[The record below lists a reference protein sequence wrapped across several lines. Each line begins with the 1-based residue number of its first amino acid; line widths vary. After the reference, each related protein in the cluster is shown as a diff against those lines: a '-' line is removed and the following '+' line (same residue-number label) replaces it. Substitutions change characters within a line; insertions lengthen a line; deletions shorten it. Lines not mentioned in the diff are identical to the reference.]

1 MSEARSDLR
10 PRPGSPT
17 TPPRRSGSVPWPGP
31 VNGRARS
38 FDPPARDTS
47 AFDVPPY
54 PLDPPLVDVRI
65 PVKAPHATA
74 TAYSRDAL
82 MHRYPGAEVGDDLH
96 ILFSEPGKPQQSRLS
111 PDVFV
116 ALDVPRLSTRS
127 DYDVDELGPPDF
139 VLEAVSKS
147 TWQHDVG
154 RKLDAYQRLGV
165 RECLLFDPTGMD
177 WAGVGKDLWGFALTP
192 QRREPLDEVLL
203 PNGERGVRSAVLG
216 LVAYVVGR
224 TRPSAQKETWA
235 ITMRWRDPATGADIP
250 DYDQSRAREA
260 QAEAGEAEARA
271 GEARERA
278 RAEAA
283 ERRVAELE
291 ERLRQGGGR

>member
-1 MSEARSDLR
+1 MPEARSDIRSRPALPAAPPR
-10 PRPGSPT
+10 PRSAPRPGL
-17 TPPRRSGSVPWPGP
+17 
-31 VNGRARS
+31 VNGRART
-38 FDPPARDTS
+38 FDPPPGDTS
-47 AFDVPPY
+47 SFDVPPC

-65 PVKAPHATA
+65 PVKAPYATA
-74 TAYSRDAL
+74 TAYSRNAL

-96 ILFSEPGKPQQSRLS
+96 ILFREPSAGEREGLAPRMKEPGKPQQSRLS

-116 ALDVPRLSTRS
+116 ALDVPRQTNRS
-127 DYDVDELGPPDF
+127 DYDVDQLGAPDF
-139 VLEAVSKS
+139 VLEVVSKS

-154 RKLDAYQRLGV
+154 RKLDVYQRLGV
-165 RECLLFDPTGMD
+165 RECLLFDSTGMD

-192 QRREPLDEVLL
+192 EHREPLGEILL
-203 PNGERGVRSAVLG
+203 PTGERGVRSEVLR
-216 LVAYVVGR
+216 LVAYVAER
-224 TRPSAQKETWA
+224 TQASAPGETWA
-235 ITMRWRDPATGADIP
+235 ITMRWRDPAIGADIP

-260 QAEAGEAEARA
+260 RA
-271 GEARERA
+271 LA